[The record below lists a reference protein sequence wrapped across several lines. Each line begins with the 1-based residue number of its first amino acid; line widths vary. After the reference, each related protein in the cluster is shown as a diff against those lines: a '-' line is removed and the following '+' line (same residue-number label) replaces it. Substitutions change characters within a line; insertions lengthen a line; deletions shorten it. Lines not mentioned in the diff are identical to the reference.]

1 MANTKITQLTSTSSA
16 NGQDLFVIVTD
27 TTTTA
32 TTKSIQVVDLFGNVS
47 VNANFSSNV
56 LVTPTKIITVG
67 NSTGNTVITNNSIS
81 ISNSTVQTNVTN
93 IGLRTGSIVVNN
105 LGVYVGSNTIV
116 NSSTFFSGNAT
127 VNLSSN
133 STIIKFSNSTATANL
148 SIANLA
154 IGLSTVNSSGVY
166 VGANV
171 SVNSTS
177 FKVGNSSVNV
187 FTNSSTIV
195 VGANVVVNNTT
206 VALGGATQVNASSM
220 IVGNSTSNA
229 TINSTALY
237 VTNTTVNVAI
247 TIPTTTQYSATNVFL
262 HANSSWATPEEHMI
276 VDVSRDEST
285 NLTSG
290 TDKFVFYAPFAMTLT
305 RIPKATLSANS
316 TSGDVTLD
324 INEAGVSVL
333 STLLTI
339 DANEDTSTTAAT
351 PAVLADTTI
360 ADNARVS
367 IDVDD
372 AGTGAKGL
380 KVTFYYKRT

>member
-16 NGQDLFVIVTD
+16 NGSDLLVIVTD

-67 NSTGNTVITNNSIS
+67 NSSGNIVISNSSIS
-81 ISNSTVQTNVTN
+81 ISNSTVQTNVN
-93 IGLRTGSIVVNN
+93 NLGLRSGSVTVNN
-105 LGVYVGSNTIV
+105 SGVYVGSNTVV
-116 NSSTFFSGNAT
+116 NSSVLFSGNAT

-133 STIIKFSNSTATANL
+133 STVIRFSNSSATANL
-148 SIANLA
+148 SLSNLA

-171 SVNSTS
+171 LVNSTS

-229 TINSTALY
+229 TINSTSLY
-237 VTNTTVNVAI
+237 LTNTTVNVAV
-247 TIPTTTQYSATNVFL
+247 TIPTSTQYAATNMFL
-262 HANSSWATPEEHMI
+262 HANSSWTSPEEHMI

-285 NLTSG
+285 TLTSG
-290 TDKFVFYAPFAMTLT
+290 TNKFVFHAPFAMTLT
-305 RIPKATLSANS
+305 RIPKASLTANS
-316 TSGDVTLD
+316 TSGSVTLD
-324 INEAGVSVL
+324 VNEAGVSML

-339 DANEDTSTTAAT
+339 DANEDTSATAAT

-367 IDVDD
+367 IDVDG

>member
-32 TTKSIQVVDLFGNVS
+32 TTKSIQIVDLFGNVS
-47 VNANFSSNV
+47 VNTNFSSNV

-127 VNLSSN
+127 INLSSN
-133 STIIKFSNSTATANL
+133 STIIRFSNSTATANL

-154 IGLSTVNSSGVY
+154 IGLSTVNSSGLY

-229 TINSTALY
+229 TVNSTALY
-237 VTNTTVNVAI
+237 MTNTTVNVAI
-247 TIPTTTQYSATNVFL
+247 TIPTTTQYSATNIFL
-262 HANSSWATPEEHMI
+262 HANSSWTTPEEHMI
-276 VDVSRDEST
+276 VDVSRDET
-285 NLTSG
+285 TTLTTG
-290 TDKFVFYAPFAMTLT
+290 TSKFVFHAPFAMTLT
-305 RIPKATLSANS
+305 RIPKATLTANS
-316 TSGDVTLD
+316 TSGAVTLD
-324 INEAGVSVL
+324 VNEAGVSML

-339 DANEDTSTTAAT
+339 DANEDTSATAAT

-360 ADNARVS
+360 ANNTKVS
-367 IDVDD
+367 IDVDG